1 MITRD
6 NRAKMNGYLLLIL
19 VVLLGDAF
27 LHWVVDR
34 LNLKRLSATLP
45 EAFRDW
51 YDEARY
57 AESQRYLRASTTFE
71 TIQAL
76 FSLVVTLLFLLAGGF
91 GWLQGIAVSAGYGMI
106 LTGVMYM
113 AILMVGLALIGLPF
127 SVYDTFILEDRFGFN
142 KTTPGT
148 FAADQVKSLLLSM
161 VIGLPLLAG
170 LLWFFSTYPQWGWLI
185 TLGVFLLVQFS
196 LMLIAPLVLLPLFN
210 KFTPLAEGE
219 LKTAIESY
227 AQQQQY
233 KLSGIFSIDGSRRST
248 KSNAY
253 VTGFGSLKRIAL
265 FDTLIEKHTTDEL
278 VAVLAHEVGHA
289 KLGHIRKML
298 LASALSSAVMF
309 FLLSLFLQKPGL
321 YQAMG
326 VDWYGAGDAPLY
338 VGLIGFLMIM
348 APLQRLMGIGISA
361 LSRKHEY
368 EADAFAVRSTGSAE
382 PLMSALKRL
391 SVDNL
396 SNLTPHPA
404 KVWLEYSHPPMPE
417 RLAAIQK
424 VGAGIA

>member
-1 MITRD
+1 
-6 NRAKMNGYLLLIL
+6 MNGYLLLII
-19 VVLLGDAF
+19 VVLVGDAA

-34 LNLKRLSATLP
+34 LNLKHLSATLP
-45 EAFRDW
+45 EAFRGW
-51 YDEARY
+51 YDEAKY
-57 AESQRYLRASTTFE
+57 AESQRYLRASTSFE
-71 TIQAL
+71 TIQSL

-91 GWLQGIAVSAGYGMI
+91 GWLQGLAASAGYGMI

-113 AILMVGLALIGLPF
+113 AILMLGLALIGLPF
-127 SVYDTFILEDRFGFN
+127 SVYDTFVLEDKFGFN

-148 FAADQVKSLLLSM
+148 FAADQVKSLILSM
-161 VIGLPLLAG
+161 AIGLPLLAG
-170 LLWFFSTYPQWGWLI
+170 LLWFFSTFPQWGWLI
-185 TLGVFLLVQFS
+185 TLGVFLLVQFF
-196 LMLIAPLVLLPLFN
+196 LMLIAPSVLLPLFN
-210 KFTPLAEGE
+210 KFTPLADGE
-219 LKTAIESY
+219 LKTAIEAY
-227 AQQQQY
+227 ARQQNY
-233 KLSGIFSIDGSRRST
+233 KLSGIFAIDGSRRST

-278 VAVLAHEVGHA
+278 VSVLAHEVGHA

-298 LASALSSAVMF
+298 FASALSSAVMF

-326 VDWYGAGDAPLY
+326 IDWQGEGDAPLY
-338 VGLIGFLMIM
+338 VGLIGFFMIM
-348 APLQRLMGIGISA
+348 SPLQRLMGIGISA

-368 EADAFAVRSTGSAE
+368 EADAFAIRSTGSAG
-382 PLMSALKRL
+382 PLMSALKKL

-404 KVWLEYSHPPMPE
+404 KVWLEYSHPPMPD
-417 RLAAIQK
+417 RLAAMEK
-424 VGAGIA
+424 VGANLG